1 MKKRNNPK
9 VEAMKER
16 YLNVERLL
24 KEDTT
29 TNESVRINVKPKPCY
44 NDSGKVI
51 PCPSAPTVLEKL
63 SALNIVNDI
72 STLNS
77 SIQEIESAL
86 SKIKCKKTNTSVG
99 SEEDKINMVDPSGRD
114 TDEVMTESVRI
125 VVKSEPCKPGECS
138 SQEIANRLFSL
149 YESIKKISEES
160 KKIIPF
166 VNKNQWCPEIYK

>member
-16 YLNVERLL
+16 YLNVQRLL
-24 KEDTT
+24 KEDTD
-29 TNESVRINVKPKPCY
+29 EVMDDGIRIKPKPCY

-51 PCPSAPTVLEKL
+51 PCPPAPTVLEKL

-86 SKIKCKKTNTSVG
+86 SKIKCKKTNTTVG

-114 TDEVMTESVRI
+114 TDEVMTEGIRI
-125 VVKSEPCKPGECS
+125 KIQPEPCKPGECS
-138 SQEIANRLFSL
+138 SQEIENRLFSL
-149 YESIKKISEES
+149 YESIKIISEES
-160 KKIIPF
+160 KEIIPF
-166 VNKNQWCPEIYK
+166 VNKNQWC